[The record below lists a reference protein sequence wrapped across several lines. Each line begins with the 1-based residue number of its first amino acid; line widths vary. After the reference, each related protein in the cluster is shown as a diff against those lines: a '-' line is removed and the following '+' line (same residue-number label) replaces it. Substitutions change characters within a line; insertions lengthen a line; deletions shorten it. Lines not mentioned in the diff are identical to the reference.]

1 MRVPII
7 MTQSAT
13 QGTNFQQFYKF
24 KSKPYK
30 HQFDAWLRSKDEE
43 NFALFMEMGTG
54 KSKVTIDNFAYLYD
68 QGKIDSVLLVA
79 PKGVYRNWIDREIP
93 KHLADHIRYT
103 QAIWTAAKSKSK
115 IVELNNI
122 LKGGYDLRIL
132 VMNVEAFSTG
142 NGKSFAKKFV
152 NSGKCFITIDEST
165 TIKNHSAQRTKSIM
179 SVGIQ
184 AKYRRILSGLPVTNS
199 PMDLYSQCK
208 FLDEH
213 LLGFSSYYSFRNRY
227 ALMNKLNLGGRAFT
241 KVVGYQRLNELED
254 KIKSFSERT
263 RKVDCLDLPD
273 KVYETVEVVMPPK
286 QKKYYDEMKQQAI
299 TTLEEGDCTP
309 VNVLSQMIRLHQI
322 SCGHVVLDD
331 GYIVR
336 TSGFRLDTLMDIIED
351 LPNDNKVIIW
361 ATYRDDIRVIV
372 DKLEEVY
379 GKSVVQYHGG
389 VKDADRTNVI
399 ESFQD
404 ASSGFRFF
412 VGNPQTGGMGIT
424 LTASSTVIYYS
435 NSYNLEHRIQSED
448 RAHRIGQTN
457 KVTYV
462 DLICRKTIDEK
473 IVTSLIDKK
482 SIASSILG
490 DDWKDW
496 L

>member
-1 MRVPII
+1 

-30 HQFDAWLRSKDEE
+30 HQFNAWLRSKDEE

-389 VKDADRTNVI
+389 VKDADRTNAI

>member
-1 MRVPII
+1 
-7 MTQSAT
+7 
-13 QGTNFQQFYKF
+13 
-24 KSKPYK
+24 
-30 HQFDAWLRSKDEE
+30 
-43 NFALFMEMGTG
+43 
-54 KSKVTIDNFAYLYD
+54 
-68 QGKIDSVLLVA
+68 
-79 PKGVYRNWIDREIP
+79 
-93 KHLADHIRYT
+93 
-103 QAIWTAAKSKSK
+103 
-115 IVELNNI
+115 
-122 LKGGYDLRIL
+122 
-132 VMNVEAFSTG
+132 
-142 NGKSFAKKFV
+142 
-152 NSGKCFITIDEST
+152 
-165 TIKNHSAQRTKSIM
+165 
-179 SVGIQ
+179 
-184 AKYRRILSGLPVTNS
+184 
-199 PMDLYSQCK
+199 
-208 FLDEH
+208 
-213 LLGFSSYYSFRNRY
+213 
-227 ALMNKLNLGGRAFT
+227 
-241 KVVGYQRLNELED
+241 
-254 KIKSFSERT
+254 
-263 RKVDCLDLPD
+263 
-273 KVYETVEVVMPPK
+273 
-286 QKKYYDEMKQQAI
+286 MKQQAI

-389 VKDADRTNVI
+389 VKDADRTNTI
-399 ESFQD
+399 ESFQE

>member
-1 MRVPII
+1 

-389 VKDADRTNVI
+389 VKDADRTNAI